1 MKLISEKMEKST
13 ENIVNADIYKILI
26 VDDDVWFHK
35 YFTKHLKSWGF
46 EVISAYNPY
55 EGISLAAKENPKL
68 IFLDYIMPEMN
79 GDNVLK
85 ILKAVEQTKNIPVVF
100 ISGNLSAD
108 VIGAAY
114 KMGAKG
120 FLTKP
125 VSLKV
130 IYKKIEECLGSD
142 VFAKLKLEHNP
153 SEEPDYKVFP
163 L

>member
-1 MKLISEKMEKST
+1 MDNSNDNTGKANE
-13 ENIVNADIYKILI
+13 YKILI
-26 VDDDVWFHK
+26 VDDDIWFHK

-46 EVISAYNPY
+46 DVISAFNPY
-55 EGISLAAKENPKL
+55 EGISLAAKEKPIL

-85 ILKAVEQTKNIPVVF
+85 ILKAVENTKDIPVVF

-108 VIGAAY
+108 VIGTAY

-130 IYKKIEECLGSD
+130 IYQKIEECLGSE
-142 VFAKLKLEHNP
+142 VFSKLKLEHNP
-153 SEEPDYKVFP
+153 TEEPSFKLFK

>member
-1 MKLISEKMEKST
+1 MEKSELNI
-13 ENIVNADIYKILI
+13 ENTKEYKILI

-46 EVISAYNPY
+46 EVISAFNPY
-55 EGISLAAKENPKL
+55 EGISLAAKENPVM
-68 IFLDYIMPEMN
+68 IFLDYIMPELN

-85 ILKAVEQTKNIPVVF
+85 ILKAVEQTKDIPVVF
-100 ISGNLSAD
+100 ISGNLNAD
-108 VIGAAY
+108 VIGSAF

-130 IYKKIEECLGSD
+130 IYQKIEECLGSE
-142 VFAKLKLEHNP
+142 VFANLKLEHNP
-153 SEEPDYKVFP
+153 AEVPHFKVFK